1 MFVEQSLVTGSQAQ
15 QQSNERKR
23 SLGAFYTPID
33 LSRLLCDW
41 AIRAVDDV
49 VLEPSFGGCNFLE
62 EIASRFGSLGAG
74 SPLSSVYGCDI
85 DIHAF
90 DKLRS
95 LSCGFDPGNFL
106 LKDFLLLDP
115 SEFCLGRASAVV
127 GNPPYIGHAQIG
139 REQKE
144 ALVGWCLKKG
154 ISVDARSS
162 LWVYFVLHAF
172 GFIREGGRLAFV
184 LPGSFLSSD
193 YSKKVHALL
202 GKYFD
207 KSLVV
212 SLAERIFI
220 DEGAEERTVVL
231 LAEGY
236 RQLGDASGDIRFS
249 HSATVGDIQS
259 VIGRWGCDP
268 ESIDLFESFGI
279 GSFVGRSNTA
289 SFLEVCKFLP
299 SVALKDI
306 ATVSIGIVTG
316 DTKFFIRKK
325 SEWLEVGVDKRF
337 LKFIVPKIKEIE
349 GIHLTSAQVARLI
362 KADRRCLLLDTQK
375 KKLSPEVVLCLTS
388 YPDSHK
394 EIATYKKRPVWHQ
407 PDDNRVPDGFFSFL
421 THNGPRFVLNSVGV
435 NCTNSVYRVFFLE
448 KLSETESKFLAV
460 SILSTFTQLHAEII
474 GRPCGSGALKLEP
487 KDAMSLIVLWPPQL
501 DEQSVQVIFDQVNK
515 ALIID
520 KHDDSA
526 VRKIVDKFL
535 ISKVGPVLGDCL
547 DAFEKSLIQARIY
560 RKGRVIKQG

>member
-1 MFVEQSLVTGSQAQ
+1 MFVEQSLATDSQAQ

-23 SLGAFYTPID
+23 SLGAFYTPVD
-33 LSRLLCDW
+33 LSKLLCDW

-95 LSCGFDPGNFL
+95 LSCGFDPDNFL
-106 LKDFLLLDP
+106 LKDFLRLDP
-115 SEFCLGRASAVV
+115 SEFCLGGASAVV
-127 GNPPYIGHAQIG
+127 GNPPYIGHAQMVE
-139 REQKE
+139 EQKE
-144 ALVGWCLKKG
+144 VLVSWRGKNE
-154 ISVDARSS
+154 ISVDAKSS
-162 LWVYFVLHAF
+162 LWVYFILHAF

-202 GKYFD
+202 GRYFD
-207 KSLVV
+207 KSLII

-236 RQLGDASGDIRFS
+236 RQSGAAVGDIRFS
-249 HSATVGDIQS
+249 HSATLGDIQPI
-259 VIGRWGCDP
+259 IGRWEQGP

-279 GSFVGRSNTA
+279 GSFVDRNNTVA
-289 SFLEVCKFLP
+289 FLEACKFLP
-299 SVALKDI
+299 SVALKNI

-325 SEWLEVGVDKRF
+325 SEWLGVGVDRRF
-337 LKFIVPKIKEIE
+337 LKFIVPKIMEIE
-349 GIHLTSAQVARLI
+349 GVDLTSAQVARLI
-362 KADRRCLLLDTQK
+362 KADRRCMLLDTQK
-375 KKLSPEVVLCLTS
+375 KKLSPEVALCLAS
-388 YPDSHK
+388 YPESQK
-394 EIATYKKRPVWHQ
+394 EIATYKKRSVWHQ
-407 PDDNRVPDGFFSFL
+407 PDDNKVPDGFFSFL
-421 THNGPRFVLNSVGV
+421 THNGPRFILNSAGV

-448 KLSETESKFLAV
+448 KLSETESKLLAV
-460 SILSTFTQLHAEII
+460 SMLSTFTQLHAEII

-487 KDAMSLIVLWPPQL
+487 KDAMSLIILRPPKL
-501 DEQSVQVIFDQVNK
+501 DEQSVQEIFDQVNH
-515 ALIID
+515 ALFID
-520 KHDDSA
+520 KHDDGA
-526 VRKIVDKFL
+526 VRKIVDQFL
-535 ISKVGPVLGDCL
+535 ISQIGPVLGDCL
-547 DAFEKSLIQARIY
+547 EGFERSLIQARSY